1 MPFIF
6 HSSCYSAPSP
16 SCLYYCN
23 HFHTG
28 LLGLQFLPYTNT
40 ICPHWVPCSNILLS
54 PCRSPRQSTR
64 ARAHTQLSLLSS
76 TMQTKSSLLVLSFKA
91 LPPSSM
97 GPNLPFPII
106 SYHCPAGFP
115 AICYS
120 LPCKNI
126 TPCSL
131 PPPYLCSHLSPYEM
145 LHTQISKLFPSSKMQ
160 LKCHLL
166 IMPSLTN

>member
-6 HSSCYSAPSP
+6 HSSCYSAPSS

-28 LLGLQFLPYTNT
+28 LPRLQFLPYTNT
-40 ICPHWVPCSNILLS
+40 ICPHWIPCSNILLS
-54 PCRSPRQSTR
+54 PCHSPRQSTH

-76 TMQTKSSLLVLSFKA
+76 TMQTKSSLLVLAFKA

-106 SYHCPAGFP
+106 SYHCP
-115 AICYS
+115 
-120 LPCKNI
+120 
-126 TPCSL
+126 TPSR
-131 PPPYLCSHLSPYEM
+131 LSGHM
-145 LHTQISKLFPSSKMQ
+145 LFTATQIHHPMLIATPIFVLTSFP
-160 LKCHLL
+160 L
-166 IMPSLTN
+166 